1 MFIYEKIAPAFI
13 AALIFTLAA
22 SRAFAMSG
30 IGLDKRENSTGE
42 IVIRSAAATGEV
54 LTSDS
59 CEFSEAELAIINKI
73 KQKEEEEKSFVSQ
86 SAAPRKAL
94 EKPSEKA
101 RKGYLKPYKPLEI
114 TGEKVFI
121 LDDVSVTGDFS
132 KFASDNYGSYPGFKY
147 SSELRLNIDGN
158 IAENIRVS
166 ANLDDTNIS
175 QETKKVTLYID
186 GRYWN
191 FVLGDFTTSYN
202 DTEFTLY
209 NKKLKGVEASG
220 NLADGKYQI
229 KAIASRSEGKSQT
242 DVFTGGG
249 MQSEYQL
256 SQSPVVQNSEKI
268 VLDGKTL
275 KKGSD
280 YTIDYEDGSIIMKPH
295 ILPIESS
302 SRINVE
308 YEYFEN
314 GKLYR
319 RTLMGVRIVNELKNM
334 NKIGLTLLREEDDK
348 GSANATEAVGLKLKP
363 SASTVYGFDY
373 KLNPLKNLKFDGEL
387 ALSSLDPN
395 LLSKEKPE
403 DQNVDDMA
411 FYTKVAYE
419 EKKYSFNL
427 KKQKMGK
434 NFISIGKN
442 RLDIDDDRNDAS
454 VRLTPNDKMNFQLD
468 YENSDRNTINDP
480 DLPTSTSS
488 RIDVNNRA
496 LRTFSTYYMRKKA
509 ASLDF
514 STYERLKRN
523 DSSLLDYHEN
533 TWQGEVKNEHNKITE
548 RARYNLR
555 SITSK
560 YDLTRKQNERTY
572 NLGLSSNAWD
582 KLNYC
587 LEYSKIKTDAGQNED
602 LVSNINNFSV
612 DVTSNITS
620 KLSLNSV
627 FLTRLEDNVQ
637 TNRKDN
643 LITTDTKLR
652 YNPSKKL
659 QGQVRYKEM
668 HSKKFLLDKSYNE
681 KVLEMKEGVVSEN
694 NYVTV
699 EEPVTTQTGS
709 FLLDMIPTV
718 KVRSQLQYQ
727 FKNLIN
733 INTRARMSVS
743 DTALMEVKVAPNN
756 TLSTI
761 YRLTNSKNTQSV
773 GELMAC
779 KDLNHNLET
788 RKSLNS
794 KTALISNIEFDY
806 KTDTYRPIE
815 NTDTYSQSFKVE
827 KDLSSALNVS
837 AGLAHADIKRITPY
851 YDSKKISILSGF
863 KLIPK
868 MFRMTLRSNL
878 DYSIED
884 DEISQR
890 KKTVLESLIDYDL
903 GGDTELSANY
913 KFINSGKTSYEQG
926 YKSRIGRMT
935 LTKRF

>member
-1 MFIYEKIAPAFI
+1 
-13 AALIFTLAA
+13 
-22 SRAFAMSG
+22 
-30 IGLDKRENSTGE
+30 
-42 IVIRSAAATGEV
+42 
-54 LTSDS
+54 
-59 CEFSEAELAIINKI
+59 
-73 KQKEEEEKSFVSQ
+73 
-86 SAAPRKAL
+86 
-94 EKPSEKA
+94 
-101 RKGYLKPYKPLEI
+101 
-114 TGEKVFI
+114 
-121 LDDVSVTGDFS
+121 
-132 KFASDNYGSYPGFKY
+132 
-147 SSELRLNIDGN
+147 
-158 IAENIRVS
+158 
-166 ANLDDTNIS
+166 
-175 QETKKVTLYID
+175 
-186 GRYWN
+186 
-191 FVLGDFTTSYN
+191 
-202 DTEFTLY
+202 
-209 NKKLKGVEASG
+209 
-220 NLADGKYQI
+220 
-229 KAIASRSEGKSQT
+229 
-242 DVFTGGG
+242 
-249 MQSEYQL
+249 
-256 SQSPVVQNSEKI
+256 
-268 VLDGKTL
+268 
-275 KKGSD
+275 
-280 YTIDYEDGSIIMKPH
+280 
-295 ILPIESS
+295 
-302 SRINVE
+302 
-308 YEYFEN
+308 
-314 GKLYR
+314 
-319 RTLMGVRIVNELKNM
+319 
-334 NKIGLTLLREEDDK
+334 
-348 GSANATEAVGLKLKP
+348 
-363 SASTVYGFDY
+363 
-373 KLNPLKNLKFDGEL
+373 
-387 ALSSLDPN
+387 
-395 LLSKEKPE
+395 
-403 DQNVDDMA
+403 
-411 FYTKVAYE
+411 
-419 EKKYSFNL
+419 
-427 KKQKMGK
+427 
-434 NFISIGKN
+434 
-442 RLDIDDDRNDAS
+442 
-454 VRLTPNDKMNFQLD
+454 
-468 YENSDRNTINDP
+468 
-480 DLPTSTSS
+480 
-488 RIDVNNRA
+488 
-496 LRTFSTYYMRKKA
+496 
-509 ASLDF
+509 
-514 STYERLKRN
+514 
-523 DSSLLDYHEN
+523 
-533 TWQGEVKNEHNKITE
+533 
-548 RARYNLR
+548 
-555 SITSK
+555 
-560 YDLTRKQNERTY
+560 
-572 NLGLSSNAWD
+572 
-582 KLNYC
+582 LNYC